1 MKDLFWHKNFETSR
15 RKFTTWVPE
24 FIILHA
30 AKFFKNRRIFHR
42 EWEGLI
48 QNLSGRWDQN
58 MKWWN
63 IRDLFSIRLSFVFQ
77 RNVISNIFPPT
88 GTSVA
93 PPCRGGA
100 ATYVRWSKSHQAVPQ
115 GLQTW
120 PKLYIGNEAQSDVNT
135 SLYGCTSPRWKMTRI
150 YCQNIFLVIAIRN
163 RLSSGTC
170 STTYRWWS
178 LIVFNCQ
185 LLFQRLLILTTFW
198 KRTPVWWHGWVR
210 GFIVD
215 LLLGIIESERNAL
228 T

>member
-1 MKDLFWHKNFETSR
+1 MKDLSRHKNFEASR
-15 RKFTTWVPE
+15 RKFTTRIPE

-100 ATYVRWSKSHQAVPQ
+100 ATNVRWSKSP
-115 GLQTW
+115 
-120 PKLYIGNEAQSDVNT
+120 P
-135 SLYGCTSPRWKMTRI
+135 GCASGSPNLAKVVYRQWGSIWRKMLLDGSTYRGWKMTRI
-150 YCQNIFLVIAIRN
+150 DCQNIFLVIAKRN
-163 RLSSGTC
+163 SLSSGTC
-170 STTYRWWS
+170 STTYRRWS

-185 LLFQRLLILTTFW
+185 LLFQRLLMLTTFL
-198 KRTPVWWHGWVR
+198 KKDSSLVTRMG
-210 GFIVD
+210 
-215 LLLGIIESERNAL
+215 
-228 T
+228 